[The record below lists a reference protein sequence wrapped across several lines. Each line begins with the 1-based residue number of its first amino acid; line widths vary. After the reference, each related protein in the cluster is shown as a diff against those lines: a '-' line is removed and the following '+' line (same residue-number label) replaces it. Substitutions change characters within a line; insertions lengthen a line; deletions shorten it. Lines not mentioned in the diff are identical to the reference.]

1 MMAAGL
7 QIASGR
13 KGGGREGVWSP
24 VEAKGAVR
32 GGVSERARGGR
43 RKARDA

>member
-13 KGGGREGVWSP
+13 KGGGRDGGWLP
-24 VEAKGAVR
+24 NEAKGAVR
-32 GGVSERARGGR
+32 GGVSERACGGR